1 MTNQIGTGTRNLG
14 VNVPTDELGALKK
27 LASEMGI
34 SFSNL
39 LRGIIIKG
47 TAEVSP
53 KTARELI
60 EIRRKYYGAA
70 FLFIICFSVA
80 SSWVYGDDDS
90 MRRARTMRVRTVRCS
105 KTGENKIET
114 EFV

>member
-1 MTNQIGTGTRNLG
+1 MTNPIGTGTRNLS
-14 VNVPTDELGALKK
+14 VNVPTDELDVLRK
-27 LASEMGI
+27 LAAEVGV
-34 SFSNL
+34 SFANL
-39 LRGIIIKG
+39 LRGLILKG
-47 TAEVSP
+47 AAEVSP
-53 KTARELI
+53 DRARELQ
-60 EIRRKYYGAA
+60 EIRRRYYGAA